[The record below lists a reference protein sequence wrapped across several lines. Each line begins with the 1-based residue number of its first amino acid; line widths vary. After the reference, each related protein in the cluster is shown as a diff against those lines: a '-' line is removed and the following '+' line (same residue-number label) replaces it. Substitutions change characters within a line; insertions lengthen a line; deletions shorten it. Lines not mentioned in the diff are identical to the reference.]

1 MSIYEGT
8 IYHAETSVTLEL
20 ALELIFCT
28 LKQSRGMLLQHGRHL
43 CDDILFV
50 HGLPEQQYWQSKTFS
65 NCNEQNILARTT
77 SADPGKYLY
86 FGFPLG
92 VVRSARTCSMPED
105 VTVAGLT
112 RCTNN
117 RKAGGAAGHGLLS
130 HASTAELRKRVDVRS
145 R

>member
-1 MSIYEGT
+1 MYEGT

-43 CDDILFV
+43 CEDILFV

-65 NCNEQNILARTT
+65 ILTIATNNEQNVLARTT

-92 VVRSARTCSMPED
+92 VARSVRTCSMPED
-105 VTVAGLT
+105 VTAAGLT

-117 RKAGGAAGHGLLS
+117 RKGGGAAGRGLLS
-130 HASTAELRKRVDVRS
+130 HASTAELRKRVDV
-145 R
+145 